1 MEALRA
7 AIVGNQAFAM
17 EPPGAKSVL
26 LGESAMENDSIRSSG
41 ENTLVTIWIEGKL
54 RNISISRAA
63 VESFLKLPPDRAGT
77 LTDDDCREFV
87 RTHLGVV
94 TAAARNQLLDTD
106 PDAETVVIDG
116 GRDRPRGRRAN
127 RRAAAAGDRRKG
139 DRRKVNR
146 PVAIDRRR
154 S

>member
-1 MEALRA
+1 MD
-7 AIVGNQAFAM
+7 
-17 EPPGAKSVL
+17 
-26 LGESAMENDSIRSSG
+26 NDSIRSSG

-54 RNISISRAA
+54 RDISIARAA
-63 VESFLKLPPDRAGT
+63 VETFLKLPPHRAGT

-87 RTHLGVV
+87 RTHLGLV

-106 PDAETVVIDG
+106 PDADTVLIDG
-116 GRDRPRGRRAN
+116 GQIGRQERGRVDD
-127 RRAAAAGDRRKG
+127 RRQGGDRRKG

-146 PVAIDRRR
+146 PVAIDRRK